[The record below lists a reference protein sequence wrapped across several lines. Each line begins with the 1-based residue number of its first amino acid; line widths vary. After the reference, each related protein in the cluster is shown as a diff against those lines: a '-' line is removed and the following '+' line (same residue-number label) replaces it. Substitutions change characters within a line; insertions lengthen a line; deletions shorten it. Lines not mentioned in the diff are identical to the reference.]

1 MKLSG
6 KQRRYLRSLGHHRDV
21 VVQLGREGIS
31 DSLVGAVDQALATHE
46 LVKVRVGQNAPEER
60 HQAAAALAERTRSE
74 VVQVLGDT
82 ILLYRAREEEPG
94 IELP

>member
-1 MKLSG
+1 
-6 KQRRYLRSLGHHRDV
+6 LGHHRDV